1 MTTKNRTVSR
11 STAEL
16 LELMAE
22 IRVMVADIN
31 RMIEALEP
39 SLPGDSAAVD
49 AEEGTSRTAR
59 TGT

>member
-1 MTTKNRTVSR
+1 MTTKNRTVSS

-22 IRVMVADIN
+22 IRVMVADLN

-39 SLPGDSAAVD
+39 PRPGDGAAVD
-49 AEEGTSRTAR
+49 AEGGS
-59 TGT
+59 